1 MVACD
6 TSPHSLSGKPAS
18 NSYMYKILVDFAIGT
33 MMGNEDIRLMLDV
46 LEVKPPERPEWTRE
60 SECLG
65 RRMLR
70 LEHPGGRAKEI
81 YRCSGRG
88 HEVSG
93 SGSERR
99 RGCRGT
105 GGVGAG

>member
-1 MVACD
+1 MYF
-6 TSPHSLSGKPAS
+6 PAGTCT
-18 NSYMYKILVDFAIGT
+18 KILVDFAIGT

-81 YRCSGRG
+81 YGCSGRG

-99 RGCRGT
+99 RGCRRT